1 MRCGEIAQT
10 FIHIMFSKFTK
21 HNLSLCN
28 YCIKDVYELKF
39 SVVSDKGQA

>member
-10 FIHIMFSKFTK
+10 FIHIIFSKFTK

-28 YCIKDVYELKF
+28 YCKRCLWTQVQRSF
-39 SVVSDKGQA
+39 W